1 MCVMKIKELRII
13 FQVINMLLYMYRL
26 QLNTNKCFFFYF
38 LVSLSFQ
45 ITFPEGCAAQNFL
58 VSILTPIQSPY
69 NAKSLIPV
77 FIMLIPQA

>member
-1 MCVMKIKELRII
+1 
-13 FQVINMLLYMYRL
+13 MLLYMYRL

-45 ITFPEGCAAQNFL
+45 IPEGCAAQNFL